1 MKTTT
6 LKIILLITLAAFLI
20 SFEMPAGWFKAGS
33 KSDSYDMGIDKGA
46 GMDGKNAASIK
57 SVDKVIEGYGTL
69 MQSANAD
76 KFIGKRIR
84 LSGYIKSQN
93 VSEKAGF
100 WLRIGQANS
109 QSFLAFDNMM
119 DRAVTGTT
127 DWKKHEIVLDVPEG
141 ASQISYGALLRGTG
155 QIWFDKLN
163 FEIVDTNVPT
173 TGKKA
178 DRVKVKDE
186 PMNLDFED

>member
-6 LKIILLITLAAFLI
+6 LKILCLLFLAIFLI
-20 SFEMPAGWFKAGS
+20 SFEIPAGWFKAGS
-33 KSDSYDMGIDKGA
+33 KSDSYDMGIDKGS

-57 SVDKVIEGYGTL
+57 SVDKIIEGYGTL
-69 MQSANAD
+69 MQSANAE

-84 LSGYIKSQN
+84 LSGYIKSVN
-93 VSEKAGF
+93 VTEKAGF
-100 WLRIGQANS
+100 WMRVGQANS
-109 QSFLAFDNMM
+109 LSFLAFDNMM
-119 DRAVTGTT
+119 DRAVTGST
-127 DWKKHEIVLDVPEG
+127 DWKKYEIVLDVPEG

-155 QIWFDKLN
+155 QIWFDNLN
-163 FEIVDTNVPT
+163 FEVVDTTVPV

-186 PMNLDFED
+186 PMNLDFEM